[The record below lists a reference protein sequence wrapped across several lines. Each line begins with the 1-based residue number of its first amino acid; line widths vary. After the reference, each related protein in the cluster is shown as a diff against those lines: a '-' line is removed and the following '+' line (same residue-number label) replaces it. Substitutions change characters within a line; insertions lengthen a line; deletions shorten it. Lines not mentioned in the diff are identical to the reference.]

1 MQYITPEDLAPF
13 ATIEAAKAAAMIADA
28 EAMAASVAPCLADA
42 SAVLESAQLNVVRA
56 ILRRAVLRWNEVG
69 TGAVTQQ
76 SAGPFQQSLDT
87 TRSAPKS
94 LFWPSE
100 IADLQQVCKSTGEA
114 SSVKQVFTVSTRG
127 SGARLHSPI
136 CDLNLGGSTCSCGS
150 YLNRNQGPIPEY
162 GEVYP

>member
-1 MQYITPEDLAPF
+1 MYITPEDLAPF
-13 ATIEAAKAAAMIADA
+13 ATIEATKAAAMIADA

-100 IADLQQVCKSTGEA
+100 IADLQAVCRDSNTSRRAFSLDTTPVAVAGLE
-114 SSVKQVFTVSTRG
+114 SR
-127 SGARLHSPI
+127 P
-136 CDLNLGGSTCSCGS
+136 DLWFQMGD
-150 YLNRNQGPIPEY
+150 P
-162 GEVYP
+162 

>member
-1 MQYITPEDLAPF
+1 MYLEPEDLAPF
-13 ATIEAAKAAAMIADA
+13 VTIESAKAAEMIADA
-28 EAMAASVAPCLADA
+28 EAMAASVAPCLSD
-42 SAVLESAQLNVVRA
+42 VNVVLSDTQRSVVKA

-100 IADLQQVCKSTGEA
+100 IADLQAVCRDSDT
-114 SSVKQVFTVSTRG
+114 TRRAFSLDTTPVAAAG
-127 SGARLHSPI
+127 LESRP
-136 CDLNLGGSTCSCGS
+136 DLWFQMGK
-150 YLNRNQGPIPEY
+150 P
-162 GEVYP
+162 